1 VLLERLLL
9 WGLRVA
15 VVVAALWLLRRAV
28 RNLPPWPW
36 LWWGLRSARMR
47 RVLATRGQ
55 IARLAHD
62 KAGTPDAIGL
72 LCDVDALVD
81 SVVEMLQVRADLGP
95 RDGMTTSGD
104 VSARLQA
111 ALRKVDAHLDTAQRR
126 LDDIR
131 ATLLEFAADRLHD
144 ALADA
149 RTRFHE
155 RAEQLGYTVDAHK
168 ELQEELEKLR
178 SSG

>member
-1 VLLERLLL
+1 MLLERLLL

-15 VVVAALWLLRRAV
+15 VVLGALWLLRRAA
-28 RNLPPWPW
+28 RNLPPLPW
-36 LWWGLRSARMR
+36 LWWGLRNARFR
-47 RVLATRGQ
+47 QALTTRGQ

-62 KAGTPDAIGL
+62 KAGSPDAVRL
-72 LCDVDALVD
+72 LCDVDSLLD
-81 SVVEMLQVRADLGP
+81 SMVEMLQVRTDLGP
-95 RDGMTTSGD
+95 RDGMTTAGD
-104 VSARLQA
+104 TSARLQA

-131 ATLLEFAADRLHD
+131 ATLLEFAADRLQD

-149 RTRFHE
+149 RTRFHD
-155 RAEQLGYTVDAHK
+155 RAEQLGYTVQAHQ
-168 ELQEELEKLR
+168 ELQEELKNLR